1 MIPYNDMMSKADRIK
16 VMKTKRDTSRPINFK
31 ERKVLL
37 ASLDAYK
44 RAGSEDSKM
53 ILSSVR
59 DILGFS

>member
-1 MIPYNDMMSKADRIK
+1 MIPYNDMISKADRIK
-16 VMKTKRDTSRPINFK
+16 IMKTKWNSSRPINLK
-31 ERKVLL
+31 ERTVLL

-44 RAGSEDSKM
+44 KAGSEDSKM